1 MRSPNP
7 KGARRAQ
14 EDHLFDRRE
23 VEAPQGAQLTR
34 TNRPFGLT
42 IRFTQ
47 RFFASFQFK
56 VFSFAKKPRT
66 KNSKLRS
73 NLFSSEA
80 SSSGSLKFS
89 GKVWP
94 SAYGGKVLRATYMGA
109 AQKPPSLLQKLAEA
123 VG

>member
-47 RFFASFQFK
+47 RFFK
-56 VFSFAKKPRT
+56 KKP
-66 KNSKLRS
+66 